1 MNAKLPGRPRLPSE
15 IAKRHPLNMKC
26 TAKLR
31 AQLIT
36 AAEISGRNI
45 SAEVEY
51 RLEASFLPNDVLI
64 GTEQTQALLQAIG
77 GAIQVA
83 EQATGADWHEAPET
97 AGLVYQVTEPL
108 LPNGDSDTPTDH
120 VAVARAIIIEALR
133 FGDFDAKTIS
143 QVEASIRAKKSRG

>member
-1 MNAKLPGRPRLPSE
+1 MNAKLPGRPRLPDE

-31 AQLIT
+31 AQLMA

-51 RLEASFLPNDVLI
+51 RLEDSFLPNDILT
-64 GTEQTQALLQAIG
+64 GTEQTQALLSAIA

-83 EQATGADWHEAPET
+83 EQAMGTDWHEDSAT

-108 LPNGDSDTPTDH
+108 LPNDYTHPPTDH
-120 VAVARAIIIEALR
+120 VAVSRAVIMSALS
-133 FGDFDAKTIS
+133 FGDFDDNTRTMVQKLIGA
-143 QVEASIRAKKSRG
+143 EG

>member
-83 EQATGADWHEAPET
+83 EQATGADWHEAPRQQAWFT
-97 AGLVYQVTEPL
+97 KSLSHSYQMVTVTHQLIMSLSHAPL
-108 LPNGDSDTPTDH
+108 SLK
-120 VAVARAIIIEALR
+120 R
-133 FGDFDAKTIS
+133 
-143 QVEASIRAKKSRG
+143 